1 MLSPRR
7 LLGVHGKTDP
17 LVTEGK
23 AEMVKALQ
31 DFTAVIDSS
40 GLCLFVALAPNFLYE
55 EIQSLMNAASGAGYS
70 VEELVRIGERI
81 WNLERLFNLKAGFT
95 KADDTLPK
103 RLLEEPGGP
112 KGDVCR
118 LNEML
123 PEYYQLRG
131 WDENGVP
138 TTDKIVGTWLGIKI
152 VVVIERL
159 YLHRFRRVTESA
171 Y

>member
-1 MLSPRR
+1 
-7 LLGVHGKTDP
+7 
-17 LVTEGK
+17 
-23 AEMVKALQ
+23 
-31 DFTAVIDSS
+31 
-40 GLCLFVALAPNFLYE
+40 
-55 EIQSLMNAASGAGYS
+55 
-70 VEELVRIGERI
+70 VEELVSIGERI
-81 WNLERLFNLKAGFT
+81 SNLERLFNLKAGFT

-138 TTDKIVGTWLGIKI
+138 TTDKMSGLGL
-152 VVVIERL
+152 E
-159 YLHRFRRVTESA
+159 
-171 Y
+171 